1 MLRRSLFPA
10 AFLLGAL
17 ALSSASASADV
28 PPPDQCNTA
37 GEACST
43 APPDYKSPGTCT
55 AKKCQKALPD
65 GSVEYDCNLC
75 VPSGSAGA
83 GGGAGTGGGSATG
96 GSTAT
101 GGSKSSSSSDDG
113 GCSIGTPSAERTSLL
128 IALGLGLAGLGALR
142 RRRP

>member
-1 MLRRSLFPA
+1 MLRRPLISA
-10 AFLLGAL
+10 AFLFGAL
-17 ALSSASASADV
+17 ALSATSASADV

-37 GEACST
+37 GDACNT

-83 GGGAGTGGGSATG
+83 G
-96 GSTAT
+96 
-101 GGSKSSSSSDDG
+101 
-113 GCSIGTPSAERTSLL
+113 
-128 IALGLGLAGLGALR
+128 
-142 RRRP
+142 